1 MGAALALPVVDQNL
15 RERDDCLSLKR
26 CHCADEGFTWL
37 LSILNMETGVM
48 NYIDECLMMPAF
60 SEQAKINMA
69 VVSCEINML

>member
-1 MGAALALPVVDQNL
+1 MGAALALPVVDQYL
-15 RERDDCLSLKR
+15 RERDDCFSLKR